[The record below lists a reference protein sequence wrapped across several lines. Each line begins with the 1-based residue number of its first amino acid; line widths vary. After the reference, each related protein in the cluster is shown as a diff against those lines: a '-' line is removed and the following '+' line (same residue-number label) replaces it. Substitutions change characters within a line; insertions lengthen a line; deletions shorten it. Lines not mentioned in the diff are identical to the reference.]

1 MHELYI
7 NSTAHK
13 DGIKEMCF
21 SNKGAKFCIVWT
33 ITIID
38 DHVRKK
44 MLNLFFALAHNL
56 SLKEWLF
63 LYKRVWMK
71 IDKQTNDKQNRY
83 ENSYPFLIF
92 DHW

>member
-13 DGIKEMCF
+13 VGIKEMCF

-56 SLKEWLF
+56 F

-83 ENSYPFLIF
+83 
-92 DHW
+92 